1 MGLIE
6 MEGSGCHAVQSRQPQ
21 ANNGRGWYSVRVL
34 RWPLAIS
41 SFTSLRTTRGHY
53 WLGAVL
59 TELRSCRGWALA
71 AAMTFGA
78 ALAPA
83 TAQAAE
89 TLSFAT
95 VGKGSSLQWPLYIG
109 VAKGFFND
117 NGIKLDLIA
126 APSSAA
132 VQQWIASGSTMI
144 GISGLVDPLRAIDKG
159 AKVSLV
165 RIESQTAPYSLMAK
179 PDIKSIADLRGKTIS
194 LGGAADI
201 TRTYFERMAVTKGI
215 KRGDYDPIYAGAT
228 AARFAA
234 LQSGVVDAA
243 ILQPPF
249 SFRAGAGKFNNI
261 GYAADYVKE
270 FPFTGYVVNTDWGRK
285 NKPMLVNFLNAVA
298 RSIDWFND
306 DAHRDEA
313 IDIMV
318 RESGL
323 ERNDVAMTYD
333 LFRKIRIYDHK
344 GAVNSA
350 SIGNLVKTL
359 KDTGDIA
366 GSGDAARFIDP
377 ELGVL
382 AAQTK

>member
-1 MGLIE
+1 MKSIKTVIGQVSEQVSEQISKQVSE
-6 MEGSGCHAVQSRQPQ
+6 EISSRRTS
-21 ANNGRGWYSVRVL
+21 AKR
-34 RWPLAIS
+34 PLALSAFS
-41 SFTSLRTTRGHY
+41 STLSSI
-53 WLGAVL
+53 AVSILASAL
-59 TELRSCRGWALA
+59 TLTA
-71 AAMTFGA
+71 AIQ
-78 ALAPA
+78 PI

-89 TLSFAT
+89 KLDFAT

-109 VAKGFFND
+109 IAKGFFND
-117 NGIKLDLIA
+117 NGIELDLIA
-126 APSSAA
+126 APSSSA

-179 PDIKSIADLRGKTIS
+179 PAIKGIADLRGKTIS

-201 TRTYFERMAVTKGI
+201 TRTYFERMVVSKGI

-234 LQSGVVDAA
+234 LQAGVVDAA

-249 SFRAGAGKFNNI
+249 SFRAGEDKFNNI

-285 NKPMLVNFLNAVA
+285 NKPVLVNFLNGVA

-306 DAHRDEA
+306 DAHRNEA
-313 IDIMV
+313 IDILV
-318 RESGL
+318 KESGL

-333 LFRKIRIYDHK
+333 LFRKIKIYDHK

-366 GSGDAARFIDP
+366 GSADAARFIDP
-377 ELGVL
+377 ELGNL